1 MKTIYLASG
10 NAHKLHELQAA
21 LEQAGLAIKV
31 KGPDTIGGM
40 PEVEE
45 TGSTFESNALLKA
58 QGLREFGP
66 SEGWFLADDSGI
78 EIDALGWAPR
88 CYLRTL
94 CRYWN
99 CNDEANNDKVLQEMK
114 GFPESDRTCRFQ
126 CVLALIGDGFEET
139 FAGACEG
146 KLLSERQGDGGFG
159 YDPLFLPDESE
170 LTFAEISLDEK
181 AKISHR
187 ARALTKLIDWIASSV
202 KSVDF
207 IPGYLAIYPF
217 N

>member
-58 QGLREFGP
+58 HGLREVGP

-78 EIDALGWAPR
+78 EIDALNGRPGVISA
-88 CYLRTL
+88 
-94 CRYWN
+94 RYAGLD
-99 CNDEANNDKVLQEMK
+99 CNDEANNDKVLEEMK
-114 GFPESDRTCRFQ
+114 GLPESDRICRFQ
-126 CVLALIGDGFEET
+126 CVLALVGNGAEIT

-187 ARALTKLIDWIASSV
+187 ARALTKLISWLKQQDV
-202 KSVDF
+202 
-207 IPGYLAIYPF
+207 
-217 N
+217 

>member
-21 LEQAGLAIKV
+21 LEQAGLAVKV

-78 EIDALGWAPR
+78 EIDDLDGRPGVISA
-88 CYLRTL
+88 
-94 CRYWN
+94 RYAGME

-114 GFPESDRTCRFQ
+114 DFPERGRTCRFQ
-126 CVLALIGDGFEET
+126 CVLALTGDGFEET

-187 ARALTKLIDWIASSV
+187 ARALTKLIDWIASQ
-202 KSVDF
+202 
-207 IPGYLAIYPF
+207 
-217 N
+217 

>member
-21 LEQAGLAIKV
+21 LEQASLAIKV

-58 QGLREFGP
+58 HGLREVGP

-78 EIDALGWAPR
+78 EIDALNGRPGVISA
-88 CYLRTL
+88 
-94 CRYWN
+94 RYAGLD
-99 CNDEANNDKVLQEMK
+99 CNDEANNDKVLEEMK
-114 GFPESDRTCRFQ
+114 GLPESDRICRFQ
-126 CVLALIGDGFEET
+126 CVLALVGNGVEIT

-187 ARALTKLIDWIASSV
+187 ARALTKLISWLKQQDV
-202 KSVDF
+202 
-207 IPGYLAIYPF
+207 
-217 N
+217 